1 MSLVSYSVRRP
12 VATIAGTLAIVL
24 LGSVSLGRLPV
35 SLLPDVTL
43 PVLTIRTVYEGAA
56 AEEVSRF
63 VAEPIEE
70 SIAATPGLVEL
81 RSVSRNG
88 EAMTTARFAWGTN
101 MQATV
106 LNVRE
111 RLDNARGR
119 LPERAERPTLL
130 TSDPGERPIAV
141 LALTGP
147 GDLRSL
153 ARAGEDV
160 HARRLEQLAGVASV
174 AVVGA
179 PEDEIRIEVDP
190 EKMRALGLTTD
201 EVATAVRAAN
211 ANGAGGTIRRGQFR
225 FSVRALTE
233 FRSVDEIGLT
243 PVGPPRGGI
252 KLRDLATVT
261 LTSADPKTVT
271 RLDAGPAVGLVVYK
285 DAGANTVAVTREIYA
300 TVEALEKEFENIE
313 MHVVAAQADFVVD
326 ALSNLGQEIVI
337 GGILSILVILLF
349 LRDWRSSMAIGLMVP
364 LSVLL
369 ALVVLQ
375 SLDVTVNV
383 LSLGGL
389 ALGVGLL
396 VDNAIVVAEASNRKI
411 AELAVRVGN
420 REAGSGNAGLRFSQK
435 LDAVIEATQ
444 EVAGPLTAGTLTTL
458 LVFGPIIFVKG
469 LAAALFRDL
478 SLSVVTSVGASLI
491 LALTLMPVMIVG
503 RRRVPKATD
512 RTTPDVPLSAQRPD
526 RLQRLGTHLAEL
538 YERGM
543 RWSLANPGKVFGAT
557 AIGVAGTIWVTTR
570 LPKEILPQVD
580 ERMVV
585 AAMQLPEGTA
595 IEETIRHVKRVED
608 AARTLGAQG
617 TYSRVGI
624 ATDEEVLAGAEVG
637 SSATAQLLVP
647 VPAGRDAER
656 FANDLRAAVP
666 DLARGALALD
676 LAGQSEFGS
685 LIGREGRLVA
695 VEVSAGTLAESQRW
709 ADSARTLLRGLE
721 TLTDVRDA
729 HGGTQPVVEVALERE
744 RLAQRGIAATTVV
757 NALSG
762 GLGGVPASEF
772 RETDRRTPI
781 AVRFG
786 GAANED
792 LNAALATPVDG
803 IPVGQLVSYKETRAP
818 IEVVRVGQRP
828 VSVVEG
834 LIEEGGTARAAADVE
849 DVLSKLPV
857 PPGLTWRVTGA
868 DAEQRRTTDQLL
880 LVAILS
886 VVLVFLVLAGEFA
899 SFTLPVVVMLTV
911 PLAAA
916 GGLAFLWL
924 TGQSLNAVSLIGI
937 VVMIGMADNEAVV
950 KLDAIRRFREDGHS
964 LHDAVLLGG
973 RQRLRAIAMTS
984 LTTITGVLPLV
995 FGLGS
1000 GGALYQPLAA
1010 GVIGGSVSAL
1020 LVTFFLLPTAYA
1032 VLEKY
1037 TSARNEEVPGSF
1049 RAQRGIAVLPAE
1061 GPPLYRDDR
1070 DSSIRSE

>member
-12 VATIAGTLAIVL
+12 VATVAATLAIVM

-35 SLLPDVTL
+35 SLLPDVSL
-43 PVLTIRTVYEGAA
+43 PVLTIRTLYTGAA

-63 VAEPIEE
+63 VAEPVEE
-70 SIAATPGLVEL
+70 AIAATPGLVEL

-88 EAMTTARFAWGTN
+88 EAMTTLHFAWGTD

-111 RLDNARGR
+111 RLDNARSR
-119 LPERAERPTLL
+119 LPERADRPTLL

-141 LALTGP
+141 LALTGR

-153 ARAGEDV
+153 ARAAEDV

-179 PEDEIRIEVDP
+179 PEDEIRIDVDAD
-190 EKMRALGLTTD
+190 KMRALGLTTD
-201 EVATAVRAAN
+201 DIATAVKSAN
-211 ANGAGGTIRRGQFR
+211 ANGAGGTVRRGQFR

-243 PVGPPRGGI
+243 PVGPSRSGI

-271 RLDAGPAVGLVVYK
+271 RLDASAAVGLVVYK
-285 DAGANTVAVTREIYA
+285 DAGANTVAVTRQIYT
-300 TVEALEKEFENIE
+300 TVDALQKEFPNIT
-313 MHVVAAQADFVVD
+313 MQVVAAQANFVVD

-337 GGILSILVILLF
+337 GGILSIAIILLF
-349 LRDWRSSMAIGLMVP
+349 LRDWRASLAIGLMVP

-375 SLDVTVNV
+375 ALDVTVNV

-396 VDNAIVVAEASNRKI
+396 VDNAIVVAEAAGRKLE
-411 AELAVRVGN
+411 ELGRPAASDGRRVLTFAA
-420 REAGSGNAGLRFSQK
+420 RV
-435 LDAVIEATQ
+435 DAIIEATQ
-444 EVAGPLTAGTLTTL
+444 DVAGPLTAGTLTTL

-503 RRRVPKATD
+503 RRRVSKRAAAKAALPQ
-512 RTTPDVPLSAQRPD
+512 RAPDA
-526 RLQRLGTHLAEL
+526 LQRFGNHLAEL

-543 RWSLANPGKVFGAT
+543 HWSLANPGKVFGAT
-557 AIGVAGTIWVTTR
+557 AVGIAATVWVTSR
-570 LPKEILPQVD
+570 LPKEILPQID

-595 IEETIRHVKRVED
+595 IEETIRQVGRVE
-608 AARTLGAQG
+608 AAATALGARG
-617 TYSRVGI
+617 IYSRVGV
-624 ATDEEVLAGAEVG
+624 ATDEEVLSGAEAG
-637 SSATAQLLVP
+637 SSATAQILVP
-647 VPAGRDAER
+647 VPSGRDARR
-656 FANDLRAAVP
+656 FADALRRAVP
-666 DLARGALALD
+666 DLATGALALD

-685 LIGREGRLVA
+685 LIGREGRLVR
-695 VEVSAGTLAESQRW
+695 VEVSSATLAESQRW
-709 ADSARTLLRGLE
+709 ADSARTLLRGVK
-721 TLTDVRDA
+721 TLADVRDA
-729 HGGTQPVVEVALERE
+729 YGGTQPVIEVTLERD
-744 RLAQRGIAATTVV
+744 RLAQRGIAANTVV

-762 GLGGVPASEF
+762 GLGGVPASEL

-781 AVRFG
+781 TVRFAG
-786 GAANED
+786 SANED
-792 LNAALATPVDG
+792 LLAALATPVDG
-803 IPVGQLVSYKETRAP
+803 VPVGQLVSYRETHAP

-849 DVLSKLPV
+849 SVLDRLPV
-857 PPGLTWRVTGA
+857 PAGLTWRVTGA

-916 GGLAFLWL
+916 GGLVFLWM

-950 KLDAIRRFREDGHS
+950 KLDAIRRFRDDGHP
-964 LHDAVLLGG
+964 LHEAIVFGG

-995 FGLGS
+995 FGIGS

-1032 VLEKY
+1032 VLERR
-1037 TSARNEEVPGSF
+1037 TTRSTVSAPAGALEPHGS
-1049 RAQRGIAVLPAE
+1049 ALP
-1061 GPPLYRDDR
+1061 
-1070 DSSIRSE
+1070 

>member
-1 MSLVSYSVRRP
+1 MSLVSYSARRP
-12 VATIAGTLAIVL
+12 VATVAATLAIVL

-35 SLLPDVTL
+35 SLLPDVSL
-43 PVLTIRTVYEGAA
+43 PVLTIRTLYTGAA

-63 VAEPIEE
+63 VAEPVEE
-70 SIAATPGLVEL
+70 AIAATPGLVEL

-88 EAMTTARFAWGTN
+88 EAMTTVRFAWGTD

-111 RLDNARGR
+111 RLDNARSR
-119 LPERAERPTLL
+119 LPERADRPTLL

-141 LALTGP
+141 LALTGK

-153 ARAGEDV
+153 ARAAEDV

-179 PEDEIRIEVDP
+179 PEDEIRIEVDAD
-190 EKMRALGLTTD
+190 KMRALGLTTD
-201 EVATAVRAAN
+201 HVATAVKSAN
-211 ANGAGGTIRRGQFR
+211 ANGAGGTVRRGQFR

-243 PVGPPRGGI
+243 PVGPARSGI

-271 RLDAGPAVGLVVYK
+271 RLDAGAAVGLVVYK
-285 DAGANTVAVTREIYA
+285 DAGANTVAVTRQIYT
-300 TVEALEKEFENIE
+300 TVDALQKEFPNIT

-337 GGILSILVILLF
+337 GGILSIAIILLF
-349 LRDWRSSMAIGLMVP
+349 LRDWRASLAIGIMVP

-375 SLDVTVNV
+375 ALDVTVNV

-396 VDNAIVVAEASNRKI
+396 VDNAIVVAEAAGRKLEQLGTVAARDGRGMLTF
-411 AELAVRVGN
+411 AER
-420 REAGSGNAGLRFSQK
+420 
-435 LDAVIEATQ
+435 LDAIIEATR

-491 LALTLMPVMIVG
+491 LALTLMPVLIVG
-503 RRRVPKATD
+503 RRRVSKRAAAKAAA
-512 RTTPDVPLSAQRPD
+512 LPD
-526 RLQRLGTHLAEL
+526 RAPDALQRFGNRLAEL

-543 RWSLANPGKVFGAT
+543 HWSLANPGKVFGAT
-557 AIGVAGTIWVTTR
+557 AVGIAATIWVTSR

-595 IEETIRHVKRVED
+595 IEETIRQVGRVE
-608 AARTLGAQG
+608 AAATALGARG
-617 TYSRVGI
+617 IYSRVGV
-624 ATDEEVLAGAEVG
+624 ATDEEVLAGAEAG

-647 VPAGRDAER
+647 VPSERDARR
-656 FANDLRAAVP
+656 FADALRDAVP
-666 DLARGALALD
+666 DLAAGALALD

-685 LIGREGRLVA
+685 LIGREGRLVR
-695 VEVSAGTLAESQRW
+695 VEVSAATLVESQRW
-709 ADSARTLLRGLE
+709 ADSARTVLRGLK
-721 TLTDVRDA
+721 TLADVRDA
-729 HGGTQPVVEVALERE
+729 YGGTQPVVEVTLERD
-744 RLAQRGIAATTVV
+744 RLAQRGIAANTVV

-762 GLGGVPASEF
+762 GLGGVPASEL

-781 AVRFG
+781 AVRFAG
-786 GAANED
+786 SANED
-792 LNAALATPVDG
+792 LLAALATPVDG
-803 IPVGQLVSYKETRAP
+803 VPVGQLVSYRETHAP

-834 LIEEGGTARAAADVE
+834 LIEEGGTARAAADAE
-849 DVLSKLPV
+849 SVLGRLPV
-857 PPGLTWRVTGA
+857 PAGLTWRVTGA

-899 SFTLPVVVMLTV
+899 SFTLPIVVMLTV

-916 GGLAFLWL
+916 GGLVFLWM

-950 KLDAIRRFREDGHS
+950 KLDAIRRFRDDGHP
-964 LHDAVLLGG
+964 LHEAIVLGG

-995 FGLGS
+995 FGIGS

-1032 VLEKY
+1032 VLERR
-1037 TSARNEEVPGSF
+1037 TSRASASARATALEPHGS
-1049 RAQRGIAVLPAE
+1049 ALP
-1061 GPPLYRDDR
+1061 
-1070 DSSIRSE
+1070 